1 MVRLPKLPLRARFSA
16 TATAHPSAS
25 ATAHP
30 SASTTAHPSASTT
43 AHPSASIH
51 DDPGALYTQASTA
64 AASRIIRHY
73 STSFYLASELLA
85 PTIKLHIRNIYALAR
100 IADEIV
106 DGTAEALGVSA
117 CGVTKILDDYERT
130 TLTAL
135 DTGFSTDPI
144 AHAFAVTA
152 RWAGFDRSWTVDFFA
167 SMRSDAPSSSP
178 LPLADYVHGSAG
190 VIGWMC
196 NAVFARHAERPLTAE
211 QRSRTD
217 QGAYALGSAFQKVN
231 FLRDYQED
239 TVGLHRSYLPKLT
252 EESKAEL
259 VDEIRAE
266 LAQAHATM
274 ALLPLAAR
282 VGVLGA
288 HDLFAAL
295 NERLDRTPVEQL
307 KTARVRVPR
316 AEKAKIIARAIP
328 RAARL
333 R

>member
-1 MVRLPKLPLRARFSA
+1 MARLPKLPFRTRPSA
-16 TATAHPSAS
+16 SPTAHPAAS
-25 ATAHP
+25 ATTHR
-30 SASTTAHPSASTT
+30 SASVT

-51 DDPGALYTQASTA
+51 HDPGALYTQASTSA
-64 AASRIIRHY
+64 AASIIRHY

-85 PTIKLHIRNIYALAR
+85 PTVKLHIRNIYALAR

-106 DGTAEALGVSA
+106 DGTAEALGVPA
-117 CGVTKILDDYERT
+117 CGVTKTLDEYERT
-130 TLTAL
+130 TLKAL

-144 AHAFAVTA
+144 AHAFAVSA
-152 RWAGFDRSWTVDFFA
+152 RWAGFERSWTVDFFA
-167 SMRSDAPSSSP
+167 SMRSDAPSSNP

-196 NAVFARHAERPLTAE
+196 NAVFATHAEQAGSPLTTE

-259 VDEIRAE
+259 VSEIREE

-295 NERLDRTPVEQL
+295 NERLARTPVEQL

-316 AEKAKIIARAIP
+316 AEKAKIIARALP
-328 RAARL
+328 RAASMH
-333 R
+333 

>member
-1 MVRLPKLPLRARFSA
+1 MARLPKLPFRTR
-16 TATAHPSAS
+16 
-25 ATAHP
+25 
-30 SASTTAHPSASTT
+30 
-43 AHPSASIH
+43 PSASIH
-51 DDPGALYTQASTA
+51 HDPGALYTQASTS
-64 AASRIIRHY
+64 AASHIIRHY

-85 PTIKLHIRNIYALAR
+85 PTVKLHIRNIYALAR
-100 IADEIV
+100 VADEIV
-106 DGTAEALGVSA
+106 DGTAEALGLPTG
-117 CGVTKILDDYERT
+117 GVTKTLDDYGRT
-130 TLTAL
+130 TLKAL

-144 AHAFAVTA
+144 AHAFATTA
-152 RWAGFDRSWTVDFFA
+152 RWAGFERSWTVDFFA
-167 SMRSDAPSSSP
+167 SMRSDAPNSSP

-196 NAVFARHAERPLTAE
+196 NAVFATHAEQAGSPLTAE

-217 QGAYALGSAFQKVN
+217 KGAYALGSAFQKVN

-259 VDEIRAE
+259 VSEIREE

-295 NERLDRTPVEQL
+295 NERLARTPVEQL

-316 AEKAKIIARAIP
+316 AEKAKIIARAVP
-328 RAARL
+328 RAASMH
-333 R
+333 

>member
-1 MVRLPKLPLRARFSA
+1 MARLPKLPFRTRPSA
-16 TATAHPSAS
+16 SPTAHPSAS
-25 ATAHP
+25 ATTHR
-30 SASTTAHPSASTT
+30 SASVT

-51 DDPGALYTQASTA
+51 HDPGALYTQASTA
-64 AASRIIRHY
+64 AASHIIRHY

-100 IADEIV
+100 VADEIV
-106 DGTAEALGVSA
+106 DGTAEALGVPA
-117 CGVTKILDDYERT
+117 CGVTKTLDDYGRT
-130 TLTAL
+130 TLKAL

-144 AHAFAVTA
+144 AHAFATTA
-152 RWAGFDRSWTVDFFA
+152 RWAGFERSWTVDFFA
-167 SMRSDAPSSSP
+167 SMRSDAPNSSP

-196 NAVFARHAERPLTAE
+196 NAVFATHAEQAGSPLTAE

-217 QGAYALGSAFQKVN
+217 KGAYALGSAFQKVN

-259 VDEIRAE
+259 VSEIREE

-295 NERLDRTPVEQL
+295 NERLARTPVEQL
-307 KTARVRVPR
+307 KTARVHVPR
-316 AEKAKIIARAIP
+316 AEKAKIIARAVP

>member
-1 MVRLPKLPLRARFSA
+1 MARLPKFPLHARFSA
-16 TATAHPSAS
+16 SPTAHPAASVTAHPSAS
-25 ATAHP
+25 LH
-30 SASTTAHPSASTT
+30 HN
-43 AHPSASIH
+43 
-51 DDPGALYTQASTA
+51 PGALYTQASTA

-106 DGTAEALGVSA
+106 DGTAEALGVPA
-117 CGVTKILDDYERT
+117 CGVTKALNEYEQA

-135 DTGFSTDPI
+135 DTGFGTDPI
-144 AHAFAVTA
+144 VHAFAVTA

-178 LPLADYVHGSAG
+178 LPLAAYVHGSAG

-196 NAVFARHAERPLTAE
+196 NAVFAKHAEQAGRPLTAE

-231 FLRDYQED
+231 FLRDYQQD

-252 EESKAEL
+252 EESKVEL
-259 VDEIRAE
+259 VAEIRAE

-282 VGVLGA
+282 AGVLGA

-295 NERLDRTPVEQL
+295 NERLACTPVEQL

-316 AEKAKIIARAIP
+316 AEKAKIIARAVP

>member
-1 MVRLPKLPLRARFSA
+1 MARLPKLPLRARFSA
-16 TATAHPSAS
+16 S

-30 SASTTAHPSASTT
+30 SAHLNTTAHPSAT
-43 AHPSASIH
+43 ASIH
-51 DDPGALYTQASTA
+51 HTPGALYTHASTSA
-64 AASRIIRHY
+64 AASIIRHY

-85 PTIKLHIRNIYALAR
+85 PTVKLHIRNIYALAR

-106 DGTAEALGVSA
+106 DGTAEALGLPA
-117 CGVTKILDDYERT
+117 CGVTKTLDDYEQT

-144 AHAFAVTA
+144 AHAFALTA
-152 RWAGFDRSWTVDFFA
+152 RWAEFDRSWTVDFFA
-167 SMRSDAPSSSP
+167 SMRSDAPSSNP
-178 LPLADYVHGSAG
+178 LPLPAYVHGSAG

-196 NAVFARHAERPLTAE
+196 NAVFAAHAEQAGRPLTPE
-211 QRSRTD
+211 QRARTD
-217 QGAYALGSAFQKVN
+217 EGAYALGSAFQKVN
-231 FLRDYQED
+231 FLRDYRED
-239 TVGLHRSYLPKLT
+239 TVGLQRSYLPKLT
-252 EESKAEL
+252 EESKVEL
-259 VDEIRAE
+259 VDEIRGE

-295 NERLDRTPVEQL
+295 NERLARTPVEQI
-307 KTARVRVPR
+307 KTARVQVPR
-316 AEKAKIIARAIP
+316 AEKAKIIARAVP

>member
-1 MVRLPKLPLRARFSA
+1 MARLPKLPFRTRPSA
-16 TATAHPSAS
+16 SPTAHPSAS
-25 ATAHP
+25 ATTHR
-30 SASTTAHPSASTT
+30 SASVT

-51 DDPGALYTQASTA
+51 HDPGALYTQASTA
-64 AASRIIRHY
+64 AASHIIRHY

-100 IADEIV
+100 VADEIV
-106 DGTAEALGVSA
+106 DGTAEALGVPA
-117 CGVTKILDDYERT
+117 CGVTKTLDDYGRT
-130 TLTAL
+130 TLKAL

-144 AHAFAVTA
+144 AHAFATTA
-152 RWAGFDRSWTVDFFA
+152 RWAGFERSWTVDFFA
-167 SMRSDAPSSSP
+167 SMRSDAPNSSP

-196 NAVFARHAERPLTAE
+196 NAVFATHAEQAGSPLTAE

-217 QGAYALGSAFQKVN
+217 KGAYALGSAFQKVN

-259 VDEIRAE
+259 VSEIREE

-295 NERLDRTPVEQL
+295 NERLARTPVEQL
-307 KTARVRVPR
+307 KTARVHVPR
-316 AEKAKIIARAIP
+316 AEKAKIIARAVP
-328 RAARL
+328 RAASMH
-333 R
+333 

>member
-1 MVRLPKLPLRARFSA
+1 MARLPKPHLRAN
-16 TATAHPSAS
+16 P
-25 ATAHP
+25 
-30 SASTTAHPSASTT
+30 T

-51 DDPGALYTQASTA
+51 DDPAALYTQASTSA
-64 AASRIIRHY
+64 AASIIRHY

-85 PTIKLHIRNIYALAR
+85 PTVKLHIRNIYALAR

-106 DGTAEALGVSA
+106 DGTAELLGRTA
-117 CGVTKILDDYERT
+117 CGVHQTLDDYERT

-135 DTGFSTDPI
+135 STGFSTDPI
-144 AHAFAVTA
+144 AHAFALTA
-152 RWAGFDRSWTVDFFA
+152 RWAGFERSWTVDFFA
-167 SMRSDAPSSSP
+167 SMRSDAPNSNP
-178 LPLADYVHGSAG
+178 LPLPAYVHGSAG

-196 NAVFARHAERPLTAE
+196 NAVFAAHAEQAGRPLSAE

-217 QGAYALGSAFQKVN
+217 KGAYALGSAFQKVN

-239 TVGLHRSYLPKLT
+239 TVGLQRRYLPTLT
-252 EESKAEL
+252 ENSKAEM
-259 VDEIRAE
+259 VAEIREE
-266 LAQAHATM
+266 LAQARSTM
-274 ALLPLAAR
+274 ALLPLSAR

-295 NERLDRTPVEQL
+295 NERLARTPVEQL
-307 KTARVRVPR
+307 KTARVQVPR
-316 AEKAKIIARAIP
+316 AEKTKIIARAIP

>member
-1 MVRLPKLPLRARFSA
+1 MARLPKLPLRARFSATATARFTA

-30 SASTTAHPSASTT
+30 SAS
-43 AHPSASIH
+43 IH
-51 DDPGALYTQASTA
+51 DDPAALYTQASTA

-106 DGTAEALGVSA
+106 DGTAEALGVPA
-117 CGVTKILDDYERT
+117 CGVTKTLDDYERT

-167 SMRSDAPSSSP
+167 SMRSDAPSSNP
-178 LPLADYVHGSAG
+178 LPLAAYVHGSAG

-196 NAVFARHAERPLTAE
+196 NAVFARHAEQAGRPLTAE

-307 KTARVRVPR
+307 KTARVHVPR

>member
-1 MVRLPKLPLRARFSA
+1 MARLPKLPFRTRPSA
-16 TATAHPSAS
+16 SPTAHPAASATTHRSAS
-25 ATAHP
+25 A
-30 SASTTAHPSASTT
+30 T

-106 DGTAEALGVSA
+106 DGTAEALGVPA
-117 CGVTKILDDYERT
+117 CGVTKTLDEYERT
-130 TLTAL
+130 TLKAL

-144 AHAFAVTA
+144 AHAFAVSA
-152 RWAGFDRSWTVDFFA
+152 RWAGFERSWTVDFFA
-167 SMRSDAPSSSP
+167 SMRSDAPSSNP

-196 NAVFARHAERPLTAE
+196 NAVFATHAEQAGSPLTTE

-259 VDEIRAE
+259 VSEIRAE

-295 NERLDRTPVEQL
+295 NERLARTPVEQL

-316 AEKAKIIARAIP
+316 AEKAKIIARAVP
-328 RAARL
+328 RAASMH
-333 R
+333 

>member
-1 MVRLPKLPLRARFSA
+1 MARLPKLPFRTRPSA
-16 TATAHPSAS
+16 SPTAHPAAS
-25 ATAHP
+25 ATTHR
-30 SASTTAHPSASTT
+30 SASVT

-51 DDPGALYTQASTA
+51 HDPGALYTQASTA
-64 AASRIIRHY
+64 AASHIIRHY

-85 PTIKLHIRNIYALAR
+85 PTVKLHIRNIYALAR

-106 DGTAEALGVSA
+106 DGTAEALGLPTG
-117 CGVTKILDDYERT
+117 GVTKTLDDYGRT
-130 TLTAL
+130 TLKAL

-144 AHAFAVTA
+144 AHAFATTA
-152 RWAGFDRSWTVDFFA
+152 RWAGFERSWTVDFFA
-167 SMRSDAPSSSP
+167 SMRSDAPNSSP

-196 NAVFARHAERPLTAE
+196 NAVFATHAEQAGSPLTAE

-217 QGAYALGSAFQKVN
+217 KGAYALGSAFQKVN

-266 LAQAHATM
+266 LAQAHTTM

-295 NERLDRTPVEQL
+295 NERLARTPVEQL

-316 AEKAKIIARAIP
+316 AEKAKIIARAVP
-328 RAARL
+328 RAASMH
-333 R
+333 